1 MRASLEKK
9 NKENKDDKV
18 VIENLTDL
26 LKIPFSKLNNTKLS
40 NFSGKYYEEIYQEAL
55 KVERGEIQQNQINNQ
70 NNNQNFNNQNM
81 NFNNNNQNNVE
92 NDDNFF
98 ENSISSENN
107 NMNDNMNNNNMNN
120 NNMNNNNN
128 NNNNMR
134 MNNNINNRTNNNI
147 NNINNDRMSEV
158 SDNYT
163 QGLTL
168 QKVTFEIVYS
178 TVFGEEIGIL
188 GSGNSLGNWNQDKVI
203 KLKWNKGNIWRGSIS
218 INEYNLS
225 DFEFKFVLLFN
236 NKIKQ
241 WENGANNIVNF
252 NNIYQEVIKRR
263 NGKFNKYN
271 YEYLEDELVLK
282 CKWS

>member
-9 NKENKDDKV
+9 KKENKDDKV

-55 KVERGEIQQNQINNQ
+55 KVERGEIQQNQNNNQ
-70 NNNQNFNNQNM
+70 NNIQNLNNQNL
-81 NFNNNNQNNVE
+81 NFNNNNQNNFE

-98 ENSISSENN
+98 ENSVSSENN
-107 NMNDNMNNNNMNN
+107 NMNDNMH
-120 NNMNNNNN
+120 NNNN
-128 NNNNMR
+128 NNNNMNNR
-134 MNNNINNRTNNNI
+134 MNNNMNNRIN
-147 NNINNDRMSEV
+147 NNINNDRMSDV
-158 SDNYT
+158 SENYS

-168 QKVTFEIVYS
+168 QKVTFVIVYP

-203 KLKWNKGNIWRGSIS
+203 KLKWNKGNIWKGSIS
-218 INEYNLS
+218 INEDNLY

-236 NKIKQ
+236 DKIKK
-241 WENGANNIVNF
+241 WESGANNIVNF
-252 NNIYQEVIKRR
+252 NKIYREVIQRR
-263 NGKFNKYN
+263 KGTFNKYN
-271 YEYLEDELVLK
+271 YEYFEDELVLK

>member
-81 NFNNNNQNNVE
+81 NFNNNNQNNFE

-98 ENSISSENN
+98 ENSVSSENN
-107 NMNDNMNNNNMNN
+107 NMNE
-120 NNMNNNNN
+120 NMNNNNN
-128 NNNNMR
+128 NTNNNNIR
-134 MNNNINNRTNNNI
+134 MNNNM

-158 SDNYT
+158 SENYT

-168 QKVTFEIVYS
+168 QKVTFEIVYP
-178 TVFGEEIGIL
+178 TVFGEEIGVL
-188 GSGNSLGNWNQDKVI
+188 GSGNSLGNWNQDRVI
-203 KLKWNKGNIWRGSIS
+203 KLKWNKGNIWKGSIS
-218 INEYNLS
+218 INEYNLT

-241 WENGANNIVNF
+241 WESGANNIVNF
-252 NNIYQEVIKRR
+252 NNIYQEVIKNR
-263 NGKFNKYN
+263 NGRFNKYN
-271 YEYLEDELVLK
+271 YQYLEDELVLK

>member
-81 NFNNNNQNNVE
+81 NFNNNNQNNFE

-98 ENSISSENN
+98 ENSVSSENN
-107 NMNDNMNNNNMNN
+107 NMNE
-120 NNMNNNNN
+120 NMNNNNN
-128 NNNNMR
+128 NTNNNNIR
-134 MNNNINNRTNNNI
+134 MNNNM

-158 SDNYT
+158 SENYT

-168 QKVTFEIVYS
+168 QKVTFEIVYP
-178 TVFGEEIGIL
+178 TVFGEEIGVL

-203 KLKWNKGNIWRGSIS
+203 KLKWNKGNIWKGSIS
-218 INEYNLS
+218 INEDNLY

-236 NKIKQ
+236 DKIKK
-241 WENGANNIVNF
+241 WESGANNIVNF
-252 NNIYQEVIKRR
+252 NNIYQEVIKNR
-263 NGKFNKYN
+263 NGRFNKYN
-271 YEYLEDELVLK
+271 YQYLEDELVLK

>member
-81 NFNNNNQNNVE
+81 NFNNNNQNNFE

-120 NNMNNNNN
+120 NNNNN

-168 QKVTFEIVYS
+168 QKVTFEIVYP

-203 KLKWNKGNIWRGSIS
+203 KLKWNKGNIWRGSIP

>member
-81 NFNNNNQNNVE
+81 NFNNNNQNNFE

-120 NNMNNNNN
+120 NNNND

-168 QKVTFEIVYS
+168 QKVTFEIVYP

-203 KLKWNKGNIWRGSIS
+203 KLKWNKGNIWRGSIP

>member
-9 NKENKDDKV
+9 KKENKDDKV

-55 KVERGEIQQNQINNQ
+55 KVERGEIQQNQNNNQ
-70 NNNQNFNNQNM
+70 NNNQNFNNQNI
-81 NFNNNNQNNVE
+81 NFNNNNQNNFE

-98 ENSISSENN
+98 ENSVSSENN
-107 NMNDNMNNNNMNN
+107 NMNDNMNND
-120 NNMNNNNN
+120 NN

-134 MNNNINNRTNNNI
+134 MNNNMNNRINNNM
-147 NNINNDRMSEV
+147 NNINNDRMSNV
-158 SDNYT
+158 SENYS

-168 QKVTFEIVYS
+168 QKVTFEIVYP

-203 KLKWNKGNIWRGSIS
+203 KLKWNKGNIWKGSIS
-218 INEYNLS
+218 INEYNLT

-236 NKIKQ
+236 DKIKK
-241 WENGANNIVNF
+241 WESGANNIVNF
-252 NNIYQEVIKRR
+252 NNIYQEVIQRR
-263 NGKFNKYN
+263 KGRFNKYN

>member
-55 KVERGEIQQNQINNQ
+55 KVERGEIQQNQKNNQ
-70 NNNQNFNNQNM
+70 NNIQNLNNQNL
-81 NFNNNNQNNVE
+81 NFNNNNQNNFE

-98 ENSISSENN
+98 ENSVSSENN
-107 NMNDNMNNNNMNN
+107 NMNDNMNNNNNNNN
-120 NNMNNNNN
+120 NNMNN
-128 NNNNMR
+128 R
-134 MNNNINNRTNNNI
+134 MNNNMNNRIN
-147 NNINNDRMSEV
+147 NNINNDRMSDV
-158 SDNYT
+158 SENYS

-168 QKVTFEIVYS
+168 QKVTFVIVYP

-203 KLKWNKGNIWRGSIS
+203 KLKWNKGNIWKGSIS
-218 INEYNLS
+218 INEDNLY

-236 NKIKQ
+236 DKIKK
-241 WENGANNIVNF
+241 WESGANNIVNF
-252 NNIYQEVIKRR
+252 NKIYREVIQRR
-263 NGKFNKYN
+263 KGTFNKYN
-271 YEYLEDELVLK
+271 YEYFEDELVLK

>member
-9 NKENKDDKV
+9 NKENKDDKI

-70 NNNQNFNNQNM
+70 NNNQNFNNQN
-81 NFNNNNQNNVE
+81 NQNNFE

-98 ENSISSENN
+98 ENSVSSENN
-107 NMNDNMNNNNMNN
+107 NMNE
-120 NNMNNNNN
+120 NMNNNNN
-128 NNNNMR
+128 NTNNNNIR
-134 MNNNINNRTNNNI
+134 MNNNM

-158 SDNYT
+158 SENYT

-168 QKVTFEIVYS
+168 QKVTFEIVYP
-178 TVFGEEIGIL
+178 TVFGEEIGVL
-188 GSGNSLGNWNQDKVI
+188 GSGNSLGNWNQDRVI
-203 KLKWNKGNIWRGSIS
+203 KLKWNKGNIWKGSIS
-218 INEYNLS
+218 INEYNLT

-241 WENGANNIVNF
+241 WESGANNIVNF
-252 NNIYQEVIKRR
+252 NNIYQEVIKNR
-263 NGKFNKYN
+263 NGRFNKYN
-271 YEYLEDELVLK
+271 YQYLEDELVLK

>member
-9 NKENKDDKV
+9 KKENKDDKV

-55 KVERGEIQQNQINNQ
+55 KVERGEIQQNQNNNQ
-70 NNNQNFNNQNM
+70 NNIQNLNNQNI
-81 NFNNNNQNNVE
+81 NFNNNNQNNFE

-98 ENSISSENN
+98 ENSVSSENN
-107 NMNDNMNNNNMNN
+107 NMNDNMNNNNNNNN
-120 NNMNNNNN
+120 NNMNN
-128 NNNNMR
+128 R
-134 MNNNINNRTNNNI
+134 MNNNMNNRIN
-147 NNINNDRMSEV
+147 NNINNDRMSDV
-158 SDNYT
+158 SENYS

-168 QKVTFEIVYS
+168 QKVTFVIVYP

-203 KLKWNKGNIWRGSIS
+203 KLKWNKGNIWKGSIS
-218 INEYNLS
+218 INEDNLY

-236 NKIKQ
+236 DKIKK
-241 WENGANNIVNF
+241 WESGANNIVNF
-252 NNIYQEVIKRR
+252 NKIYREVIQRR
-263 NGKFNKYN
+263 KGTFNKYN
-271 YEYLEDELVLK
+271 YEYFEDELVLK

>member
-9 NKENKDDKV
+9 KKENKDDKV

-55 KVERGEIQQNQINNQ
+55 KVERGEIQQNQNNNQ
-70 NNNQNFNNQNM
+70 NNIQNLNNQNL
-81 NFNNNNQNNVE
+81 NFNNNNQNNFE

-107 NMNDNMNNNNMNN
+107 NMNDNMH
-120 NNMNNNNN
+120 NNNN
-128 NNNNMR
+128 NNNNMNNR
-134 MNNNINNRTNNNI
+134 MNNNMNNRIN
-147 NNINNDRMSEV
+147 NNINNDRMSDV
-158 SDNYT
+158 SENYS

-168 QKVTFEIVYS
+168 QKVTFEIVYP

-203 KLKWNKGNIWRGSIS
+203 KLKWNKGNIWKGSIS
-218 INEYNLS
+218 INEDNLY

-236 NKIKQ
+236 DKIKK
-241 WENGANNIVNF
+241 WESGANNIVNF
-252 NNIYQEVIKRR
+252 NKIYREVIQRR
-263 NGKFNKYN
+263 KGTFNKYN
-271 YEYLEDELVLK
+271 YEYFDDELVLK